1 MNVVTLQAPV
11 VEGQEARFAWTVT
24 PTSAL
29 YLRNEFRL
37 SFPNSI
43 DLGAVPEAIWW
54 RVALI
59 CLHSHWPLLRPCAVE
74 LPVRLTTGE
83 RELWLRLMD
92 AEVATLEAYGDSS
105 NTQRAIEI
113 LDSGPPIPA
122 LATMPDNGGVAAS
135 FSGGRDSL
143 TQTGILCELG
153 EIPLLVATTAPI
165 INSHDHDVK
174 RRHEVMAEIVRRR
187 PVELVEVTS
196 DLRSSWDN
204 QFPTERFRVGV
215 HEITDTFLYF
225 ACTLVVAA
233 ARGIRHVFLAS
244 EAEVQETMRRAGQ
257 IVQHRHFM
265 YSAPTQRALQAVLE
279 PTQIRYSSLTY
290 PLFQFQVQRLL
301 STRYRD
307 LQDLQFSCWKVQ
319 PDETACSACGE
330 CWSIALNLMA
340 AGVPP
345 AEAGINLAKMID
357 ARADWRPKFG
367 FPGNT
372 YSGLDPD
379 TPSESVA
386 RIIDSQSVRCLQ
398 AVDSGQVAAF
408 IDEPEQPTAKDALLA
423 YAALR
428 DWALSIEVDPEPGYR
443 AGFLEMVDEQVRER
457 LAKIFDEHFQRAPEA
472 SYEEALKRST
482 TLAEWIT
489 WPLDDV
495 SAPSQAMA
503 NGGGVDESRSLIARS
518 LEPVTPSESELDP
531 IRHLIPGDEPVLQP
545 PGPANGLPTPD
556 RMVPVAD
563 TRLDGNELRYVNECV
578 QANWVS
584 STGKFVRRFEEEFA
598 AAVGCHFGVAC
609 SSGTAALH
617 LALAAAGIIGGDEV
631 LIPTFTMIAT
641 ANTVGYV
648 GATPVLID
656 SDPSTWN
663 LDIER
668 LAGSLSPR
676 TRAIMV
682 VHTYGSPC
690 DMDAVNEIAE
700 RNGLVVIEDAAEAH
714 GALDRGRPAGSLGTA
729 GAFSFYGNK
738 ILTTGEGG
746 MVTTNDERIAEA
758 ARKLRD
764 HGFSGRTH
772 FWHRYA
778 AFNYRISNLQAA
790 IGVAQ
795 TERLAELV
803 GIHRHIDSRYRDR
816 LEGIRGLE
824 LPPRAE
830 HGESACWVFGIKVQE
845 DFGCSRDQLREH
857 LAARGI
863 ETRTF
868 FVPIHLQPIYRARF
882 QGQRFPVAE
891 ALGSA
896 GLYLPSG
903 PLLSD
908 DEIDYVAAAVRA
920 AAGLP
925 HGQTPSRA

>member
-1 MNVVTLQAPV
+1 MTVITLQAPV
-11 VEGQEARFAWTVT
+11 VEGQEACFAWTVT
-24 PTSAL
+24 PPSEL
-29 YLRNEFRL
+29 YRRNEFRL
-37 SFPNSI
+37 SFPDSI
-43 DLGAVPEAIWW
+43 DLGGVPEAIWW

-59 CLHSHWPLLRPCAVE
+59 CLHSHWTLLRPCVVK
-74 LPVRLTTGE
+74 LPVRLTEGE

-92 AEVATLEAYGDSS
+92 AEVATLEAYGASS
-105 NTQRAIEI
+105 KTQRTIE
-113 LDSGPPIPA
+113 LFDSGPPIPA
-122 LATMPDNGGVAAS
+122 LAAMPDNGGVAAS

-143 TQTGILCELG
+143 IHAGVLCELS
-153 EIPLLVATTAPI
+153 EKPLLVATTAPMVDL
-165 INSHDHDVK
+165 HDHVA
-174 RRHEVMAEIVRRR
+174 RRRYETMTEIVRRR
-187 PVELVEVTS
+187 EVELVEVSS
-196 DLRSSWDN
+196 DLRSAWRN
-204 QFPTERFRVGV
+204 EFPAGRFQIHVN
-215 HEITDTFLYF
+215 EITDTFLYF

-319 PDETACSACGE
+319 PDETACSACDE

-340 AGVPP
+340 DGVPP
-345 AEAGINLAKMID
+345 AEAGIDLVRMID
-357 ARADWRPKFG
+357 ARATWRPKFD

-372 YSGLDPD
+372 YSGRNPD

-386 RIIDSQSVRCLQ
+386 RILDSQSVRCLQ

-408 IDEPEQPTAKDALLA
+408 IKDPEQPAAKDVLLA
-423 YAALR
+423 YQALR
-428 DWALSIEVDPEPGYR
+428 DWALSVEVDPEPGYR
-443 AGFLEMVDEQVRER
+443 ASFLKMVDEQVRER

-472 SYEEALKRST
+472 SYEEALERST

-495 SAPSQAMA
+495 SAPSQAIA
-503 NGGGVDESRSLIARS
+503 NGGGVDESRSLIARP
-518 LEPVTPSESELDP
+518 LEPITPSESELDP
-531 IRHLIPGDEPVLQP
+531 IRHLIPSDEPVLQP
-545 PGPANGLPTPD
+545 PGPANGIPSPK
-556 RMVPVAD
+556 RIVPVAD
-563 TRLDGNELRYVNECV
+563 TRLDGNELRYVNECI

-584 STGKFVRRFEEEFA
+584 STGSFVKRFEEEFA
-598 AAVGCHFGVAC
+598 AAVDCRFGVAC

-617 LALAAAGIIGGDEV
+617 LALAAAGIAGGDEV
-631 LIPTFTMIAT
+631 LIPAFTMIAT

-656 SDPSTWN
+656 SDPRTWN

-690 DMDAVNEIAE
+690 DMDAINEIAE

-714 GALDRGRPAGSLGTA
+714 GAQDRGRQVGGLGA
-729 GAFSFYGNK
+729 VGAFSFYGNK

-790 IGVAQ
+790 VGVAQ

-830 HGESACWVFGIKVQE
+830 HGESACWVCGITVEE
-845 DFGCSRDQLREH
+845 DFGCSRDQLRER

-882 QGQRFPVAE
+882 LGQRFPAAE
-891 ALGSA
+891 TLGST

-908 DEIDYVAAAVRA
+908 DEIDYVADAVRA